1 MRSFKNIA
9 ELVRAKR
16 VSHSSNYSQSDL
28 AILLGYKNGQLIS
41 NVERGQ
47 CGIPLKMMNKISEVL
62 DIDPDELKATILRDH
77 EETLTK
83 YFIKKT
89 FLKEAA

>member
-16 VSHSSNYSQSDL
+16 VSHRNDYSQLDL
-28 AILLGYKNGQLIS
+28 AISLGYKNGQLIS
-41 NVERGQ
+41 NIERGL

-83 YFIKKT
+83 YFIKKSI
-89 FLKEAA
+89 LKEAA